1 MYRYLF
7 VETDDFGRPP
17 IILEDNRF
25 GHVEPPKGKH
35 IGEDSSFLKELK
47 DSETAYE

>member
-7 VETDDFGRPP
+7 VETDDFGRPA

-25 GHVEPPKGKH
+25 GHVDPPKGKR
-35 IGEDSSFLKELK
+35 IGEDAAFAKELEI
-47 DSETAYE
+47 DV